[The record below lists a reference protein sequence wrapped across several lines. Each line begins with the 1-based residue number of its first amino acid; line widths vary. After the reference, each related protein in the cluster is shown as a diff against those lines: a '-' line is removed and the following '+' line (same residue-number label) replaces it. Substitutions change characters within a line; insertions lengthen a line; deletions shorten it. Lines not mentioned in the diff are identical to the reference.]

1 MDKQRQRQIEIAAL
15 DYYNSEVSGYSIEC
29 NFTHGAEWADE
40 HQNSPWHDLRKNPE
54 DLPKENTW
62 CVIGWK
68 NRATLLSL
76 YVGNKLFVGDQSGM
90 TEIWMEIP
98 GFKK

>member
-1 MDKQRQRQIEIAAL
+1 MASRLIDKGCDPKGVKDFNEL
-15 DYYNSEVSGYSIEC
+15 SEVTWCADKINDSDIEY
-29 NFTHGAEWADE
+29 
-40 HQNSPWHDLRKNPE
+40 QRKPIWHDLRENPN
-54 DLPKENTW
+54 DLPKQNTW

-90 TEIWMEIP
+90 TEIWM
-98 GFKK
+98 